1 MRSLGEGNIRVPAPP
16 SVEAYRRW
24 AHQELTA
31 VEEAVRLGRLGVA
44 SSAQPENLKP
54 CQPSTPAWWKL
65 NRSQMAPDHLR
76 LTTSSAL
83 DWSSILRLKQ
93 WPPCDDTCVYTHK
106 ERLSAMLRNSQC
118 PHCDRQQVFQVIPAV
133 RKHKCIVFPCLCIRF
148 RKAVLARSYVK

>member
-54 CQPSTPAWWKL
+54 CQTQHAGMVEAKS
-65 NRSQMAPDHLR
+65 
-76 LTTSSAL
+76 
-83 DWSSILRLKQ
+83 
-93 WPPCDDTCVYTHK
+93 
-106 ERLSAMLRNSQC
+106 LS
-118 PHCDRQQVFQVIPAV
+118 DGT
-133 RKHKCIVFPCLCIRF
+133 
-148 RKAVLARSYVK
+148 